1 MHPDGDVSDFQ
12 GISPKTTSII
22 HSGICAR
29 ANHSPYSQN
38 SDIACM
44 MTLGT
49 TLTRRTLASL
59 ELFRGLLPA
68 AQQDVVA
75 SARAQRFIR
84 NARIFNQ
91 GDSNARAHVLL
102 DGSVRISQS
111 GSDGAQ
117 IVMRLI
123 APGEMFG
130 TVALFTDHRYP
141 ADAEAMTDTFEVSW
155 SGADLLKL
163 MQRHPQVATNAL
175 KIVGKR
181 LQEAQDRMRELST
194 QRVEQRV
201 AHAIVRLIRQT
212 GRETEDGIAIMF
224 PLRRKDIADICGTT
238 LYSASRILTA
248 WEKAGWLV
256 TRDQRLIVRK
266 PSEIRR
272 IGEDLRGLRRGK
284 GIA

>member
-1 MHPDGDVSDFQ
+1 
-12 GISPKTTSII
+12 
-22 HSGICAR
+22 
-29 ANHSPYSQN
+29 
-38 SDIACM
+38 M

-75 SARAQRFIR
+75 SARAQRFVR

-91 GDSNARAHVLL
+91 GDSNPRAHVLL
-102 DGSVRISQS
+102 DGNVRISQS

-141 ADAEAMTDTFEVSW
+141 ADAEAMTDAFEASW
-155 SGADLLKL
+155 SEGDLLKL
-163 MQRHPQVATNAL
+163 MQRHPQIATNAL

-201 AHAIVRLIRQT
+201 AHALVRLIRQA
-212 GRETEDGIAIMF
+212 GRETDDGTAIAF

-238 LYSASRILTA
+238 LYSVSRIFTA
-248 WEKAGWLV
+248 WEKTGWLI
-256 TRDQRLIVRK
+256 TRDQQLIVRK

-272 IGEDLRGLRRGK
+272 IGEDTRGPGRGN

>member
-1 MHPDGDVSDFQ
+1 
-12 GISPKTTSII
+12 
-22 HSGICAR
+22 
-29 ANHSPYSQN
+29 
-38 SDIACM
+38 M

-75 SARAQRFIR
+75 SARAQRFVR

-141 ADAEAMTDTFEVSW
+141 ADAEAMTGAVEASW
-155 SGADLLKL
+155 SENDLLKL
-163 MQRHPQVATNAL
+163 MQRYPQLATNAL
-175 KIVGKR
+175 KIVSKR

-201 AHAIVRLIRQT
+201 AHAMIRLIRQT
-212 GRETEDGIAIMF
+212 GRETDDGTAIMF

-238 LYSASRILTA
+238 LYSVSRILTA
-248 WEKAGWLV
+248 WEKTGWLI
-256 TRDQRLIVRK
+256 TRDQQLIVRK

-272 IGEDLRGLRRGK
+272 IGEDLKGRDGGK
-284 GIA
+284 VSLEQQGRKRAHLAKD